1 MSKRG
6 HDSRFIALRDKEML
20 QNDTNKFVSPNVFD
34 LVEVKITNVT
44 SIFIEKN
51 RDPKEAKETFIKNMK
66 SKIF

>member
-6 HDSRFIALRDKEML
+6 NDSRFIALRDKEML
-20 QNDTNKFVSPNVFD
+20 QNDTKTFVSPNVFD

>member
-6 HDSRFIALRDKEML
+6 NDSRFIALKDKEML

-34 LVEVKITNVT
+34 LVEVKITPVT
-44 SIFIEKN
+44 SIFIEKG
-51 RDPKEAKETFIKNMK
+51 RDPEEAKQTFIKNMK